1 MPWQGMHCRA
11 MRFSKK
17 LLKYFIMEFTL
28 KNQDATSV
36 ILSVNI
42 QEADYSALV
51 EKQLKNFRQKAN
63 IPGFRPGMVPM
74 GLIKKQYGT
83 AVKAEEINKLLQT
96 KIFEYIRENK
106 VDMLGE
112 PLPIEEQQAN
122 INMVED
128 KEFTFEFEIALA
140 PKFDAVLDKNDKLAY
155 YRILPTD
162 EMVQGQVNAY
172 AQRCGEYKQVDSYEN
187 GDMLKGTL
195 AESVEDGVVVREA
208 VMMPSYMKNDEQ
220 KALFAGVKVNDVV
233 TFNPSVAFD
242 GNEAEL
248 ASLLKVE
255 KGEVAAHN
263 GEFTFTVAE
272 ITRFVASE
280 LNQNVFDAAFG
291 KDAVKS
297 EEEFRAK
304 ISEQFEARFEVESDY
319 KLLMDVRKYLMEKV
333 GKLEFNESILRR
345 IMDTNKA
352 EGAEAV
358 SEEDFQKS
366 LTELTWH
373 LIKEQLA
380 RKFEVK
386 VDDNDV
392 LSVAKDATRDQ
403 FAQYG
408 MANVPDDLLE
418 NYAKE
423 MLKQDKTREALI
435 NRAVDVKLIAAIKGA
450 VTLEEEKVSVE
461 DFNKKVSE
469 NA

>member
-1 MPWQGMHCRA
+1 
-11 MRFSKK
+11 
-17 LLKYFIMEFTL
+17 MEFTL
-28 KNQDATSV
+28 KNQDATSA

-42 QEADYSALV
+42 QEADYAALV

-63 IPGFRPGMVPM
+63 VPGFRPGMVPM

-106 VDMLGE
+106 IDMLGE

-128 KEFTFEFEIALA
+128 KDFTFEFEIALA
-140 PKFDAVLDKNDKLAY
+140 PKFDAVLDKNDALAY
-155 YRILPTD
+155 YKIQPTD
-162 EMVQGQVNAY
+162 EMIQGQVNAF
-172 AQRCGEYKQVDSYEN
+172 AQRCGEYKQVEAYES

-195 AESVEDGVVVREA
+195 TEAVENGVVVREA
-208 VMMPSYMKNDEQ
+208 VMMPTYMKNDDQ
-220 KALFAGVKVNDVV
+220 KALFAGSKVNDVV
-233 TFNPSVAFD
+233 TFNPFTAFD

-255 KGEVAAHN
+255 KSEVATHN
-263 GEFTFTVAE
+263 GEFTFAISE

-280 LNQNVFDAAFG
+280 INQNVFDAAFG

-297 EEEFRAK
+297 EDEFRAK
-304 ISEQFEARFEVESDY
+304 IAEQFEARFEVESDY
-319 KLLMDVRKYLMEKV
+319 KLLMDVRDYLMNKV
-333 GKLEFNESILRR
+333 GKLEFNEAILRR
-345 IMDTNKA
+345 IMDSNKA
-352 EGAEAV
+352 EGEVV
-358 SEEDFQKS
+358 SEEEFQKS
-366 LTELTWH
+366 LTELRWH
-373 LIKEQLA
+373 LVKEQLA
-380 RKFEVK
+380 NKFEVK
-386 VDDNDV
+386 IDDNDV
-392 LSVAKDATRDQ
+392 LNVAKGATRDQ

-408 MANVPDDLLE
+408 MANVPEDLLE

-423 MLKQDKTREALI
+423 MLKQEKTREALI
-435 NRAVDVKLIAAIKGA
+435 NRAVDVKLIQSIKAAI
-450 VTLEEEKVSVE
+450 TLNEEKVSVE

>member
-1 MPWQGMHCRA
+1 
-11 MRFSKK
+11 
-17 LLKYFIMEFTL
+17 MEFTL
-28 KNQDATSV
+28 KNQSAASA

-42 QEADYSALV
+42 QEADYSTLV

-106 VDMLGE
+106 IDMLGE
-112 PLPIEEQQAN
+112 PLPIESQQAG
-122 INMVED
+122 INMAED

-155 YRILPTD
+155 YRIQPTD
-162 EMVQGQVNAY
+162 EMIEGQVNAF
-172 AQRCGEYKQVDSYEN
+172 AQRCGEYKQVEAYEN

-195 AESVEDGVVVREA
+195 AESVEEGIVVREA

-220 KALFAGVKVNDVV
+220 KALFAGSKLNDVV

-242 GNEAEL
+242 NNEAEL

-255 KGEVAAHN
+255 KADVAAHN
-263 GEFTFTVAE
+263 GEFTFTITE

-280 LNQNVFDAAFG
+280 LNQTVFDAAFG
-291 KDAVKS
+291 KDVVTNEAD
-297 EEEFRAK
+297 FRAK
-304 ISEQFEARFEVESDY
+304 IAEQFESRFEVESDY
-319 KLLMDVRKYLMEKV
+319 KLLMDVRTYLMEKV
-333 GKLEFNESILRR
+333 GKLEYDEAILRR
-345 IMDTNKA
+345 IMDSNKQ
-352 EGAEAV
+352 GEAV

-386 VDDNDV
+386 VEDNDV
-392 LSVAKDATRDQ
+392 LDVAKAATRDQ

-423 MLKQDKTREALI
+423 MLKQEKTREALI
-435 NRAVDVKLIAAIKGA
+435 NRAVDVKLIQAIKGV

>member
-1 MPWQGMHCRA
+1 
-11 MRFSKK
+11 
-17 LLKYFIMEFTL
+17 MEFTL
-28 KNQDATSV
+28 NNQGATSA
-36 ILSVNI
+36 ILSVTI

-112 PLPIEEQQAN
+112 PLPIEAQQAG
-122 INMVED
+122 INMAED
-128 KEFTFEFEIALA
+128 KDFTFEFEIALA

-155 YRILPTD
+155 YRIQPTD
-162 EMVQGQVNAY
+162 EMIEGQVNAF
-172 AQRCGEYKQVDSYEN
+172 AQRCGEYKQVESYEN

-195 AESVEDGVVVREA
+195 TESVEDGVVVREA

-220 KALFAGVKVNDVV
+220 KALFAGAKVNDVI

-248 ASLLKVE
+248 SSLLKVE
-255 KGEVAAHN
+255 KSEVAAHN
-263 GEFTFTVAE
+263 GEFTYAVTE

-291 KDAVKS
+291 KDVVTNEAD
-297 EEEFRAK
+297 FRAK
-304 ISEQFEARFEVESDY
+304 IAEQFESRFEVESDY
-319 KLLMDVRKYLMEKV
+319 KLLMDVRAYLMEKV
-333 GKLEFNESILRR
+333 GKLEFNEDILRR
-345 IMDTNKA
+345 IMDSNKA
-352 EGAEAV
+352 DGAEAV

-366 LTELTWH
+366 LAELRWH

-380 RKFEVK
+380 KKFEVK
-386 VDDNDV
+386 IDDNDV
-392 LSVAKDATRDQ
+392 LGVAKDATRDQ

-408 MANVPDDLLE
+408 MANVPEDLLE

-435 NRAVDVKLIAAIKGA
+435 NRAVDVKLIKAIKDT
-450 VTLEEEKVSVE
+450 VTLNEEKISVE

>member
-1 MPWQGMHCRA
+1 
-11 MRFSKK
+11 
-17 LLKYFIMEFTL
+17 MEFTL
-28 KNQDATSV
+28 KTQDATSA

-112 PLPIEEQQAN
+112 PLPIEAQQAG
-122 INMVED
+122 INMAED

-140 PKFDAVLDKNDKLAY
+140 PKFDAVLDKNDKLPY
-155 YRILPTD
+155 YRIQPTD
-162 EMVQGQVNAY
+162 EMIEGQVNAF
-172 AQRCGEYKQVDSYEN
+172 AQRCGEYKRVESYEN

-195 AESVEDGVVVREA
+195 TEAVDGGVVVREA
-208 VMMPSYMKNDEQ
+208 VMMPSYMKNDDQ
-220 KALFAGVKVNDVV
+220 KALFTGAKVNDVV
-233 TFNPSVAFD
+233 TFNPFTAYD

-255 KGEVAAHN
+255 KSDVAAHN
-263 GEFTFTVAE
+263 GEFTYAVTE

-280 LNQNVFDAAFG
+280 LNQNVFDSAFG
-291 KDAVKS
+291 KDTVKS

-304 ISEQFEARFEVESDY
+304 IAEQFATRFEVESDY
-319 KLLMDVRKYLMEKV
+319 KLLMDVRTYLMEKL
-333 GKLEFNESILRR
+333 GKFEFNESILRR
-345 IMDTNKA
+345 IMDSNKA

-366 LTELTWH
+366 LTELSWH

-380 RKFEVK
+380 KKYEIK
-386 VDDNDV
+386 IDDNDV

-423 MLKQDKTREALI
+423 MLKQEKTREALI
-435 NRAVDVKLIAAIKGA
+435 NRAVDVKLIASIKGA
-450 VTLEEEKVSVE
+450 VTLAEENISVE

>member
-1 MPWQGMHCRA
+1 
-11 MRFSKK
+11 
-17 LLKYFIMEFTL
+17 MEFTL
-28 KNQDATSV
+28 KNQDATSA

-42 QEADYSALV
+42 QEADYAALV

-63 IPGFRPGMVPM
+63 VPGFRPGMVPM

-106 VDMLGE
+106 IDMLGE

-155 YRILPTD
+155 YRIQPTD
-162 EMVQGQVNAY
+162 EMIQGQVNAF
-172 AQRCGEYKQVDSYEN
+172 AQRCGEYKQVESYEN

-195 AESVEDGVVVREA
+195 TESVEEGIVVREA

-220 KALFAGVKVNDVV
+220 KALFEGSKLNDVV
-233 TFNPSVAFD
+233 TFNPFTAFA

-263 GEFTFTVAE
+263 GEFTFTISE

-280 LNQNVFDAAFG
+280 INQNVFDAAFG

-304 ISEQFEARFEVESDY
+304 IAQQFEERFEVESDY
-319 KLLMDVRKYLMEKV
+319 KLLMDVRDYLMEKV
-333 GKLEFNESILRR
+333 GKLEFNEAILRR
-345 IMDTNKA
+345 IMDSNKA
-352 EGAEAV
+352 EGETV

-366 LTELTWH
+366 LTELRWH
-373 LIKEQLA
+373 LVKEQLA
-380 RKFEVK
+380 KKFEIK
-386 VDDNDV
+386 IDDNDV
-392 LSVAKDATRDQ
+392 LNVAKGATRDQ

-408 MANVPDDLLE
+408 MANVPEDLLE

-423 MLKQDKTREALI
+423 MLKQEKTREALI
-435 NRAVDVKLIAAIKGA
+435 NRAVDVKLIQGIKAAI
-450 VTLEEEKVSVE
+450 TLNEEKISVE
-461 DFNKKVSE
+461 EFNKKVSE

>member
-1 MPWQGMHCRA
+1 
-11 MRFSKK
+11 
-17 LLKYFIMEFTL
+17 MEFTL
-28 KNQDATSV
+28 KNQDATSA

-51 EKQLKNFRQKAN
+51 EKQLKNYRQKAN

-74 GLIKKQYGT
+74 GLIKKQYGV

-106 VDMLGE
+106 IDMLGE
-112 PLPIEEQQAN
+112 PLPIEEQQAG
-122 INMVED
+122 INMAED

-140 PKFDAVLDKNDKLAY
+140 PKFEAVLDKNDALPY
-155 YRILPTD
+155 YRIEPTK
-162 EMVQGQVNAY
+162 EMIDGQANAF
-172 AQRCGEYKQVDSYEN
+172 AQRCGEYKQVEAYEN

-195 AESVEDGVVVREA
+195 TESVEEGVVVREA

-220 KALFAGVKVNDVV
+220 KALFAGSKVNDVV

-242 GNEAEL
+242 NNEAEL

-255 KGEVAAHN
+255 KSEVAAHA
-263 GEFTFTVAE
+263 GEFTFAITE

-280 LNQNVFDAAFG
+280 MNQNVFDAAFG
-291 KDAVKS
+291 KDVVKT

-304 ISEQFEARFEVESDY
+304 IAEQFSTRFEVESDY
-319 KLLMDVRKYLMEKV
+319 KLLMDVRTYLMEKV

-345 IMDTNKA
+345 IMDMNKA

-366 LTELTWH
+366 LTELSWH

-380 RKFEVK
+380 KKFEIK
-386 VDDNDV
+386 IDDNDV
-392 LSVAKDATRDQ
+392 LAVAKDATRDQ

-408 MANVPDDLLE
+408 MANVPEDLLE

-435 NRAVDVKLIAAIKGA
+435 NRAVDVKLIQSIKA
-450 VTLEEEKVSVE
+450 VITLNEETVSVE

>member
-1 MPWQGMHCRA
+1 
-11 MRFSKK
+11 
-17 LLKYFIMEFTL
+17 MEITL
-28 KNQDATSV
+28 KNQDATSARLV
-36 ILSVNI
+36 VNI

-63 IPGFRPGMVPM
+63 VPGFRPGMVPM
-74 GLIKKQYGT
+74 GLIKKQYGV

-112 PLPIEEQQAN
+112 PLPIEEQQAG
-122 INMVED
+122 INMAED
-128 KEFTFEFEIALA
+128 KEFTFEFEVALA
-140 PKFDAVLDKNDKLAY
+140 PKFEAVLDKSDALPY
-155 YRILPTD
+155 YRIEPTK
-162 EMVQGQVNAY
+162 EMIDGQANAF
-172 AQRCGEYKQVDSYEN
+172 AQRCGEYKQVEAYEN

-195 AESVEDGVVVREA
+195 AESVEEGIVVREA
-208 VMMPSYMKNDEQ
+208 VMMPAYMKNDDQ
-220 KALFAGVKVNDVV
+220 KALFAGAKVNDVV
-233 TFNPSVAFD
+233 TFNPSVAFNN
-242 GNEAEL
+242 NEAEL

-255 KGEVAAHN
+255 KSEVAAHA
-263 GEFTFTVAE
+263 GEFTFTISE

-280 LNQNVFDAAFG
+280 INQNVFDAAFG
-291 KDAVKS
+291 KDVVKS

-304 ISEQFEARFEVESDY
+304 IAEQFAGRFEVESDY
-319 KLLMDVRKYLMEKV
+319 KLLMDVRSYLMEKV

-345 IMDTNKA
+345 IMDMSKA

-380 RKFEVK
+380 KKFEIK
-386 VDDNDV
+386 IDDNDV
-392 LSVAKDATRDQ
+392 LAVAKDATRDQ

-408 MANVPDDLLE
+408 MANVPEDLLE

-435 NRAVDVKLIAAIKGA
+435 NRAVDVKLIQSIKA
-450 VTLEEEKVSVE
+450 VITLNEETVSVE

>member
-1 MPWQGMHCRA
+1 
-11 MRFSKK
+11 
-17 LLKYFIMEFTL
+17 MEFTL
-28 KNQDATSV
+28 KNQDATSA

-96 KIFEYIRENK
+96 KVFEYIKENK

-112 PLPIEEQQAN
+112 PLPIEAQQAT

-128 KEFTFEFEIALA
+128 KDFTFEFEIALA
-140 PKFDAVLDKNDKLAY
+140 PKFDAVLDNNDKLAY
-155 YRILPTD
+155 YRIQPTD
-162 EMVQGQVNAY
+162 EMIEGQVKAF
-172 AQRCGEYKQVDSYEN
+172 AQRCGEYQQVESFEN

-195 AESVEDGVVVREA
+195 TESVDNGVVVRDA
-208 VMMPSYMKNDEQ
+208 VMMPSYMKNDDQ
-220 KALFAGVKVNDVV
+220 KALFAGAKVNDVV
-233 TFNPSVAFD
+233 TFNPFTAFD

-255 KGEVAAHN
+255 KSEVAAHN
-263 GEFTFTVAE
+263 GEFTFTITE

-280 LNQNVFDAAFG
+280 LNQNVFDSAFG
-291 KDAVKS
+291 KDVVKT

-319 KLLMDVRKYLMEKV
+319 KLLMDVRAYLMEKI

-345 IMDTNKA
+345 IMDSNKA

-366 LTELTWH
+366 LTELSWH
-373 LIKEQLA
+373 LVKEQLA
-380 RKFEVK
+380 KKLEVK
-386 VDDNDV
+386 IDDNDV

-408 MANVPDDLLE
+408 MANVPEDLLE

-435 NRAVDVKLIAAIKGA
+435 NRAVDVKLIAAIKST
-450 VTLEEEKVSVE
+450 VTLAEEKVSVE

>member
-1 MPWQGMHCRA
+1 
-11 MRFSKK
+11 
-17 LLKYFIMEFTL
+17 MEITL
-28 KNQDATSV
+28 KNQDATSARLV
-36 ILSVNI
+36 VNI

-63 IPGFRPGMVPM
+63 VPGFRPGMVPM
-74 GLIKKQYGT
+74 GLIKKQYGV

-96 KIFEYIRENK
+96 KIFEYIKENK

-112 PLPIEEQQAN
+112 PLPIEEQQAG
-122 INMVED
+122 INMAAD
-128 KEFTFEFEIALA
+128 KDFTFEFEVALA
-140 PKFDAVLDKNDKLAY
+140 PKFEAVLDKNDALPY
-155 YRILPTD
+155 YRIEPTK
-162 EMVQGQVNAY
+162 EMIDGQANAF
-172 AQRCGEYKQVDSYEN
+172 AQRCGEYKQVESYEN

-195 AESVEDGVVVREA
+195 TESVEEGIVVREA
-208 VMMPSYMKNDEQ
+208 VMMPSYMKNDDQ
-220 KALFAGVKVNDVV
+220 KALFANAKVNDVV
-233 TFNPSVAFD
+233 TFNPSVAFNN
-242 GNEAEL
+242 NEAEL

-255 KGEVAAHN
+255 KSEVAAHA
-263 GEFTFTVAE
+263 GEFTFTITE

-280 LNQNVFDAAFG
+280 INQNVFDAAFG
-291 KDAVKS
+291 KDAVKT

-304 ISEQFEARFEVESDY
+304 IAEQFASRFEVESDY
-319 KLLMDVRKYLMEKV
+319 KLLMDIRTYLMEKV

-345 IMDTNKA
+345 IMDMNKA
-352 EGAEAV
+352 EGETV
-358 SEEDFQKS
+358 SEEEFQKS

-380 RKFEVK
+380 KKFEIK
-386 VDDNDV
+386 IDDNDV
-392 LSVAKDATRDQ
+392 LGVAKDATRDQ

-408 MANVPDDLLE
+408 MANVPEDLLE

-435 NRAVDVKLIAAIKGA
+435 NRAVDVKLIQSIKS
-450 VTLEEEKVSVE
+450 VITLNEETVSVE

>member
-1 MPWQGMHCRA
+1 
-11 MRFSKK
+11 
-17 LLKYFIMEFTL
+17 MEFTL
-28 KNQDATSV
+28 KNQDATSA

-106 VDMLGE
+106 IDMLGE

-140 PKFDAVLDKNDKLAY
+140 PKFDAVLDKGDALAY
-155 YRILPTD
+155 YKIQPTD
-162 EMVQGQVNAY
+162 EMIQGQVNAY
-172 AQRCGEYKQVDSYEN
+172 AQRCGEYKQVESYEN

-195 AESVEDGVVVREA
+195 TESVENGVVVREA
-208 VMMPSYMKNDEQ
+208 VMMPSYMKNDDQ
-220 KALFAGVKVNDVV
+220 KALFAGSKLNDIV

-255 KGEVAAHN
+255 KNEVAAHN
-263 GEFTFTVAE
+263 GEFTFTISE

-304 ISEQFEARFEVESDY
+304 IAEQFEARFEVESDY
-319 KLLMDVRKYLMEKV
+319 KLLMDTREYLMNKV
-333 GKLEFNESILRR
+333 GKMEFNEAILRR
-345 IMDTNKA
+345 IMDSNKA
-352 EGAEAV
+352 EGEVV
-358 SEEDFQKS
+358 SEEEFQKS
-366 LTELTWH
+366 LTELSWH

-380 RKFEVK
+380 KKFEVK
-386 VDDNDV
+386 IDDNDV
-392 LSVAKDATRDQ
+392 LNVAKGATRDQ

-408 MANVPDDLLE
+408 MANVPEDLLE

-423 MLKQDKTREALI
+423 MLKQEKTREALI
-435 NRAVDVKLIAAIKGA
+435 NRAVDVKLIQSIKAAI
-450 VTLEEEKVSVE
+450 TLNEEKVSVDE
-461 DFNKKVSE
+461 FNKKVSE

>member
-1 MPWQGMHCRA
+1 
-11 MRFSKK
+11 
-17 LLKYFIMEFTL
+17 MEFTL
-28 KNQDATSV
+28 KNQDATSA

-42 QEADYSALV
+42 QEADYAALV

-63 IPGFRPGMVPM
+63 VPGFRPGMVPM

-106 VDMLGE
+106 IDMLGE

-128 KEFTFEFEIALA
+128 KDFTFEFEIALA
-140 PKFDAVLDKNDKLAY
+140 PKFDAVLDKNDALAY
-155 YRILPTD
+155 YKIQPTD
-162 EMVQGQVNAY
+162 EMIQGQVNAF
-172 AQRCGEYKQVDSYEN
+172 AQRCGEYKQVEAYES

-195 AESVEDGVVVREA
+195 TEAVENGVVVREA
-208 VMMPSYMKNDEQ
+208 VMMPTYMKNDDQ
-220 KALFAGVKVNDVV
+220 KALFAGSKVNDVV
-233 TFNPSVAFD
+233 TFNPFTAFD

-255 KGEVAAHN
+255 KSEVATHN
-263 GEFTFTVAE
+263 GEFTFAISE

-280 LNQNVFDAAFG
+280 INQNVFDAAFG

-297 EEEFRAK
+297 EDEFRAK
-304 ISEQFEARFEVESDY
+304 IAEQFEARFEVESDY
-319 KLLMDVRKYLMEKV
+319 KLLMDVRDYLMNKV
-333 GKLEFNESILRR
+333 GKLEFNEAILRR
-345 IMDTNKA
+345 IMDSNKA
-352 EGAEAV
+352 EGEVV
-358 SEEDFQKS
+358 SEEEFQKS
-366 LTELTWH
+366 LTELRWH
-373 LIKEQLA
+373 LVKEQLA
-380 RKFEVK
+380 KKFEVK
-386 VDDNDV
+386 IDDNDV
-392 LSVAKDATRDQ
+392 LNVAKGATRDQ

-408 MANVPDDLLE
+408 MANVPEDLLE

-423 MLKQDKTREALI
+423 MLKQEKTREALI
-435 NRAVDVKLIAAIKGA
+435 NRAVDVKLIQSIKAAI
-450 VTLEEEKVSVE
+450 TLNEEKVSVE

>member
-1 MPWQGMHCRA
+1 
-11 MRFSKK
+11 
-17 LLKYFIMEFTL
+17 MEITL
-28 KNQDATSV
+28 KNQDATSARLV
-36 ILSVNI
+36 VNI

-112 PLPIEEQQAN
+112 PLPIEEQQAG
-122 INMVED
+122 INMAED
-128 KEFTFEFEIALA
+128 KEFTFEFEVALA
-140 PKFDAVLDKNDKLAY
+140 PKFEAVLDKSDALPY
-155 YRILPTD
+155 YRIEPTK
-162 EMVQGQVNAY
+162 EMIDGQANAF
-172 AQRCGEYKQVDSYEN
+172 AQRCGEYKQVEAYEN

-195 AESVEDGVVVREA
+195 AESVEDGIVVREA
-208 VMMPSYMKNDEQ
+208 VMMPSYMKNDDQ
-220 KALFAGVKVNDVV
+220 KALFAGAKVNDVV

-242 GNEAEL
+242 NNEAEL

-255 KGEVAAHN
+255 KSEVAAHA
-263 GEFTFTVAE
+263 GEFTFTISE

-280 LNQNVFDAAFG
+280 INQNVFDAAFG
-291 KDAVKS
+291 KDVVKT

-304 ISEQFEARFEVESDY
+304 IAEQFAGRFEVESDY
-319 KLLMDVRKYLMEKV
+319 KLLMDVRAYLMEKV

-345 IMDTNKA
+345 IMDMNKA

-366 LTELTWH
+366 LTELSWH

-380 RKFEVK
+380 KKFEIK
-386 VDDNDV
+386 IDDNDV

-408 MANVPDDLLE
+408 MANVPEDLLE

-435 NRAVDVKLIAAIKGA
+435 NRAVDVKLIQSIKSV
-450 VTLEEEKVSVE
+450 VTLNEETVSVE

>member
-1 MPWQGMHCRA
+1 
-11 MRFSKK
+11 
-17 LLKYFIMEFTL
+17 MEFTL
-28 KNQDATSV
+28 KNQDATSA

-42 QEADYSALV
+42 QEADYAPLV

-112 PLPIEEQQAN
+112 PLPIEEQQAS

-140 PKFDAVLDKNDKLAY
+140 PKFDAVLDKGDALAY
-155 YRILPTD
+155 YRIQPTD
-162 EMVQGQVNAY
+162 EMVQGQVDAF
-172 AQRCGEYKQVDSYEN
+172 AQRCGEYKQVESYEN

-195 AESVEDGVVVREA
+195 AESVEEGIVVREA

-220 KALFAGVKVNDVV
+220 KALFAGVKLNDVV
-233 TFNPSVAFD
+233 TFNPFTAFD

-255 KGEVAAHN
+255 KSEVAAHN
-263 GEFTFTVAE
+263 GEFTFTVSE

-280 LNQNVFDAAFG
+280 INQNVFDAAFG

-304 ISEQFEARFEVESDY
+304 IAEQFEARFEVESDY
-319 KLLMDVRKYLMEKV
+319 KLLMDVREYLMNKV
-333 GKLEFNESILRR
+333 GKLEFNETILRR
-345 IMDTNKA
+345 IMDSNKA
-352 EGAEAV
+352 EGETV

-366 LTELTWH
+366 LTELRWH
-373 LIKEQLA
+373 LVKEQLA
-380 RKFEVK
+380 KKFEIK
-386 VDDNDV
+386 IDDNDV
-392 LSVAKDATRDQ
+392 LGVAKAATRDQ

-408 MANVPDDLLE
+408 MANVPEDLLE

-423 MLKQDKTREALI
+423 MLKQEKTREALI
-435 NRAVDVKLIAAIKGA
+435 NRAVDVKLIQAIKAAI
-450 VTLEEEKVSVE
+450 TLNEEKVSVE
-461 DFNKKVSE
+461 EFNKKVSE

>member
-1 MPWQGMHCRA
+1 
-11 MRFSKK
+11 
-17 LLKYFIMEFTL
+17 MEFKL
-28 KNQDATSV
+28 KNQDATSA

-106 VDMLGE
+106 IDMLGE
-112 PLPIEEQQAN
+112 PLPIESQQAG
-122 INMVED
+122 INMAED

-140 PKFDAVLDKNDKLAY
+140 PKFDATLDKNDKLAY
-155 YRILPTD
+155 YRIQPTD
-162 EMVQGQVNAY
+162 EMIEGQVNAY
-172 AQRCGEYKQVDSYEN
+172 AQRCGEYKKVDSFEN

-195 AESVEDGVVVREA
+195 TESVEDGIVVRDA
-208 VMMPSYMKNDEQ
+208 VMMPSYMKNDDQ
-220 KALFAGVKVNDVV
+220 KALFVGAKVNDVV

-242 GNEAEL
+242 NNEAEL
-248 ASLLKVE
+248 SSLLKVE

-263 GEFTFTVAE
+263 GEFTFAVTE

-280 LNQNVFDAAFG
+280 LNQTVFDAAFG
-291 KDAVKS
+291 KDVVTNEAD
-297 EEEFRAK
+297 FRAK
-304 ISEQFEARFEVESDY
+304 ITEQFEGRFEVESDY
-319 KLLMDVRKYLMEKV
+319 KLLLDVRAYLTEKL
-333 GKLEFNESILRR
+333 GKFEYNESILRR
-345 IMDTNKA
+345 VMEGNRA

-358 SEEDFQKS
+358 SDEDFQKS
-366 LTELTWH
+366 LNELTWH

-380 RKFEVK
+380 RKFEIK

-392 LSVAKDATRDQ
+392 LNVAKAATRDQ

-408 MANVPDDLLE
+408 MANVPEDLLE
-418 NYAKE
+418 NYAKD
-423 MLKQDKTREALI
+423 MLKQDRTREALV
-435 NRAVDVKLIAAIKGA
+435 NRAVDVKLIEAIKGA
-450 VTLEEEKVSVE
+450 VTLNEEKISVE

>member
-1 MPWQGMHCRA
+1 
-11 MRFSKK
+11 
-17 LLKYFIMEFTL
+17 MEFTL
-28 KNQDATSV
+28 KTQDATSA

-112 PLPIEEQQAN
+112 PLPIEAQQAG
-122 INMVED
+122 INMAED

-140 PKFDAVLDKNDKLAY
+140 PKFDAVLDKNDKLPY
-155 YRILPTD
+155 YRIQPTD
-162 EMVQGQVNAY
+162 EMIEGQVNAF
-172 AQRCGEYKQVDSYEN
+172 AQRCGEYKQVESYEN

-195 AESVEDGVVVREA
+195 TEAVDGGVVVREA
-208 VMMPSYMKNDEQ
+208 VMMPSYMKNDDQ
-220 KALFAGVKVNDVV
+220 KALFTGAKVNDVV
-233 TFNPSVAFD
+233 TFNPFTAYD

-255 KGEVAAHN
+255 KSDVVAHN
-263 GEFTFTVAE
+263 GEFTYAVTE

-280 LNQNVFDAAFG
+280 LNQNVFDSAFG
-291 KDAVKS
+291 KDTVKS

-304 ISEQFEARFEVESDY
+304 IAEQFATRFEVESDY
-319 KLLMDVRKYLMEKV
+319 KLLMDVRTYLMEKL
-333 GKLEFNESILRR
+333 GKFEFNESILRR
-345 IMDTNKA
+345 IMDSNKA
-352 EGAEAV
+352 EGADAV

-366 LTELTWH
+366 LTELSWH

-380 RKFEVK
+380 KKYEIK
-386 VDDNDV
+386 IDDNDV

-423 MLKQDKTREALI
+423 MLKQEKTREALI
-435 NRAVDVKLIAAIKGA
+435 NRAVDVKLIASIKGA
-450 VTLEEEKVSVE
+450 VTLAEENISVE

>member
-1 MPWQGMHCRA
+1 
-11 MRFSKK
+11 
-17 LLKYFIMEFTL
+17 MEFTL
-28 KNQDATSV
+28 KNQSAASA

-106 VDMLGE
+106 IDMLGE
-112 PLPIEEQQAN
+112 PLPIESQQAG
-122 INMVED
+122 INMAED

-155 YRILPTD
+155 YRIQPTD
-162 EMVQGQVNAY
+162 EMIEGQVNAF
-172 AQRCGEYKQVDSYEN
+172 AQRCGEYKQVEAYEN

-195 AESVEDGVVVREA
+195 AESVEEGIVVREA

-220 KALFAGVKVNDVV
+220 KALFAGSKLNDVV

-242 GNEAEL
+242 NNEAEL

-263 GEFTFTVAE
+263 GEFTFTITE

-280 LNQNVFDAAFG
+280 LNQTVFDAAFG
-291 KDAVKS
+291 KDVVTNEAD
-297 EEEFRAK
+297 FRAK
-304 ISEQFEARFEVESDY
+304 IAEQFESRFEVESDY
-319 KLLMDVRKYLMEKV
+319 KLLMDVRTYLMEKV
-333 GKLEFNESILRR
+333 GKLEYDESILRR
-345 IMDTNKA
+345 IMDGSKQGET
-352 EGAEAV
+352 V

-386 VDDNDV
+386 VEDNDV
-392 LSVAKDATRDQ
+392 LDVAKAATRDQ

-423 MLKQDKTREALI
+423 MLKQEKTREALI
-435 NRAVDVKLIAAIKGA
+435 NRAVDVKLIQAIKGV

>member
-1 MPWQGMHCRA
+1 
-11 MRFSKK
+11 
-17 LLKYFIMEFTL
+17 MEFTL
-28 KNQDATSV
+28 KNQDATSA

-42 QEADYSALV
+42 QEADYAALV

-63 IPGFRPGMVPM
+63 VPGFCPGMVPM

-106 VDMLGE
+106 IDMLGE
-112 PLPIEEQQAN
+112 PLPIEAQQAN
-122 INMVED
+122 INMAED

-140 PKFDAVLDKNDKLAY
+140 PKFDAVLDKGDALAY
-155 YRILPTD
+155 YKIQPTE
-162 EMVQGQVNAY
+162 EMIQGQVNAF
-172 AQRCGEYKQVDSYEN
+172 AQRCGEYKQVESFEN

-195 AESVEDGVVVREA
+195 TEAVENGVVVREA
-208 VMMPSYMKNDEQ
+208 VMMPSYMKNDDQ
-220 KALFAGVKVNDVV
+220 KALFSGAKVNDVV
-233 TFNPSVAFD
+233 TFNPFTAFD

-255 KGEVAAHN
+255 KSEVAAHN
-263 GEFTFTVAE
+263 GEFTFAVTE

-280 LNQNVFDAAFG
+280 INQNVFDAAFG

-304 ISEQFEARFEVESDY
+304 IAEQFEARFEVESDY
-319 KLLMDVRKYLMEKV
+319 KLLIDVRDYLMNKV
-333 GKLEFNESILRR
+333 GKLEFNEAILRR
-345 IMDTNKA
+345 IMDSNQP

-366 LTELTWH
+366 LTELRWH
-373 LIKEQLA
+373 LVKEHLA
-380 RKFEVK
+380 KKFEIK
-386 VDDNDV
+386 IDDNDV
-392 LSVAKDATRDQ
+392 LEVAKAATRDQ

-408 MANVPDDLLE
+408 MANVPEDLLE

-423 MLKQDKTREALI
+423 MLKQEKTREALI
-435 NRAVDVKLIAAIKGA
+435 NRAVDVKLIQGIKAAI
-450 VTLEEEKVSVE
+450 TLNEEKVSVE

>member
-1 MPWQGMHCRA
+1 
-11 MRFSKK
+11 
-17 LLKYFIMEFTL
+17 MEFTL
-28 KNQDATSV
+28 KNQSASSA

-63 IPGFRPGMVPM
+63 VPGFRPGMVPM
-74 GLIKKQYGT
+74 GLVKKQYGT

-106 VDMLGE
+106 IDMLGE
-112 PLPIEEQQAN
+112 PLPIESQQAG
-122 INMVED
+122 INMAED

-140 PKFDAVLDKNDKLAY
+140 PKFEAVLDNNDKLAY
-155 YRILPTD
+155 YRIQPTE
-162 EMVQGQVNAY
+162 EMINGQVNAF
-172 AQRCGEYKQVDSYEN
+172 AQRCGEYKQVESYEN

-195 AESVEDGVVVREA
+195 AESVEGGIVVREA
-208 VMMPSYMKNDEQ
+208 VMMPSYMKNDDQ
-220 KALFAGVKVNDVV
+220 KALFVGSKVNDVV
-233 TFNPSVAFD
+233 TFNPCVAFD
-242 GNEAEL
+242 NNEAEL

-263 GEFTFTVAE
+263 GEFTFTITE

-280 LNQNVFDAAFG
+280 LNQTVFDAAFG
-291 KDAVKS
+291 KDVVTNEAD
-297 EEEFRAK
+297 FRAK
-304 ISEQFEARFEVESDY
+304 IAEQFEARFEVESDY
-319 KLLMDVRKYLMEKV
+319 KLLMDVRTYLMEKV
-333 GKLEFNESILRR
+333 GKLEYDEAILRR
-345 IMDTNKA
+345 IMDGSKQPGET
-352 EGAEAV
+352 V
-358 SEEDFQKS
+358 SEEEFQKS

-380 RKFEVK
+380 RKFEIK

-392 LSVAKDATRDQ
+392 LDVAKAATRDQ

-408 MANVPDDLLE
+408 MANVPEDLLE

-435 NRAVDVKLIAAIKGA
+435 NRAVDVKLINAIKGV

>member
-1 MPWQGMHCRA
+1 
-11 MRFSKK
+11 
-17 LLKYFIMEFTL
+17 MEFTL
-28 KNQDATSV
+28 KNQDATSA

-42 QEADYSALV
+42 QEADYAALV

-140 PKFDAVLDKNDKLAY
+140 PKFDAVLDKNDTLAY
-155 YRILPTD
+155 YRIQPTD
-162 EMVQGQVNAY
+162 EMVQGQVDAF
-172 AQRCGEYKQVDSYEN
+172 AQRCGEYKQVEAYEN

-195 AESVEDGVVVREA
+195 TESVEEGIVVREA

-220 KALFAGVKVNDVV
+220 KALFAGVKLNDVV
-233 TFNPSVAFD
+233 TFNPFTAFD

-255 KGEVAAHN
+255 KSEVAAHN
-263 GEFTFTVAE
+263 GEFTFTVTE

-280 LNQNVFDAAFG
+280 INQNVFDAAFG

-304 ISEQFEARFEVESDY
+304 IAEQFEARFEVESDY
-319 KLLMDVRKYLMEKV
+319 KLLMDVREYLMNKV
-333 GKLEFNESILRR
+333 GKLEFNEAILRR
-345 IMDTNKA
+345 IMDSNKA
-352 EGAEAV
+352 EGETV
-358 SEEDFQKS
+358 SEEEFQKS
-366 LTELTWH
+366 LTELRWH
-373 LIKEQLA
+373 LVKEQLA
-380 RKFEVK
+380 KKFEIK
-386 VDDNDV
+386 IDDNDV
-392 LSVAKDATRDQ
+392 LGVAKAATRDQ

-408 MANVPDDLLE
+408 MANVPEDLLE

-423 MLKQDKTREALI
+423 MLKQEKTREALI
-435 NRAVDVKLIAAIKGA
+435 NRAVDVKLIQAIKDA
-450 VTLEEEKVSVE
+450 ITLNEEKVSVE
-461 DFNKKVSE
+461 EFNKKVSE

>member
-1 MPWQGMHCRA
+1 
-11 MRFSKK
+11 
-17 LLKYFIMEFTL
+17 MEFTL
-28 KNQDATSV
+28 KNQDATSA

-74 GLIKKQYGT
+74 GLIKKQYGV

-106 VDMLGE
+106 IDMLGE
-112 PLPIEEQQAN
+112 PLPIEEQQAG
-122 INMVED
+122 INMAED

-140 PKFDAVLDKNDKLAY
+140 PKFEAVLDKNDALPY
-155 YRILPTD
+155 YRIEPTK
-162 EMVQGQVNAY
+162 EMVDGQANAF
-172 AQRCGEYKQVDSYEN
+172 AQRCGEYKQVEAYEN

-195 AESVEDGVVVREA
+195 TESVEEGVVVREA

-220 KALFAGVKVNDVV
+220 KALFAGSKVNDVV

-242 GNEAEL
+242 NNEAEL

-255 KGEVAAHN
+255 KSEVAAHA
-263 GEFTFTVAE
+263 GEFTFAITE

-280 LNQNVFDAAFG
+280 MNQNVFDAAFG
-291 KDAVKS
+291 KDVVKT

-304 ISEQFEARFEVESDY
+304 IAEQFSTRFEVESDY
-319 KLLMDVRKYLMEKV
+319 KLLMDVRTYLMEKV

-345 IMDTNKA
+345 IMDMNKA

-366 LTELTWH
+366 LTELSWH

-380 RKFEVK
+380 KKFEIK
-386 VDDNDV
+386 IDDNDV
-392 LSVAKDATRDQ
+392 LAVAKDATRDQ

-408 MANVPDDLLE
+408 MANVPEDLLE

-435 NRAVDVKLIAAIKGA
+435 NRAVDVKLISSIKA
-450 VTLEEEKVSVE
+450 VITLNEETVSVE

>member
-1 MPWQGMHCRA
+1 
-11 MRFSKK
+11 
-17 LLKYFIMEFTL
+17 MEFTL
-28 KNQDATSV
+28 KNQDATSA

-42 QEADYSALV
+42 QETDYSALV

-155 YRILPTD
+155 YRIQPTD
-162 EMVQGQVNAY
+162 EMIQGQVNAY

-195 AESVEDGVVVREA
+195 AESVEDGIVVREA

-255 KGEVAAHN
+255 KSEVAAHN

-435 NRAVDVKLIAAIKGA
+435 NRAVDVKLIGAIKGA

>member
-1 MPWQGMHCRA
+1 
-11 MRFSKK
+11 
-17 LLKYFIMEFTL
+17 MEFTL
-28 KNQDATSV
+28 KNQDATSARLV
-36 ILSVNI
+36 VNI

-74 GLIKKQYGT
+74 GLIKKQYGV

-96 KIFEYIRENK
+96 KIFEYIKENK

-112 PLPIEEQQAN
+112 PLPIEEQQAG
-122 INMVED
+122 INMAAD
-128 KEFTFEFEIALA
+128 KDFTFEFEIALA
-140 PKFDAVLDKNDKLAY
+140 PKFDAVLDKNDALPY
-155 YRILPTD
+155 YRIEPTK
-162 EMVQGQVNAY
+162 EMIDGQANAF
-172 AQRCGEYKQVDSYEN
+172 AQRCGEYKQVESYEN

-195 AESVEDGVVVREA
+195 AESVEEGIVVREA
-208 VMMPSYMKNDEQ
+208 VMMPAYMKNDEQ
-220 KALFAGVKVNDVV
+220 KALFANAKVNDVV

-242 GNEAEL
+242 NNEAEL

-255 KGEVAAHN
+255 KSEVAAHA
-263 GEFTFTVAE
+263 GEFTFTISE

-280 LNQNVFDAAFG
+280 INQNVFDAAFG
-291 KDAVKS
+291 KDVVKT

-304 ISEQFEARFEVESDY
+304 IAEQFAGRFEVESDY
-319 KLLMDVRKYLMEKV
+319 KLLMDIRTYLMEKV
-333 GKLEFNESILRR
+333 GKLEFNEAILRR
-345 IMDTNKA
+345 IMDMNKA
-352 EGAEAV
+352 EGETV

-366 LTELTWH
+366 LTELAWH

-380 RKFEVK
+380 KKFEIK
-386 VDDNDV
+386 IDDNDV
-392 LSVAKDATRDQ
+392 LGVAKDATRDQ

-408 MANVPDDLLE
+408 MANVPEDLLE

-435 NRAVDVKLIAAIKGA
+435 NRAVDVKLIQSIKS
-450 VTLEEEKVSVE
+450 VITLNEETISVE

>member
-1 MPWQGMHCRA
+1 
-11 MRFSKK
+11 
-17 LLKYFIMEFTL
+17 MEFTL
-28 KNQDATSV
+28 KNQSASSA

-63 IPGFRPGMVPM
+63 VPGFRPGMVPM
-74 GLIKKQYGT
+74 GLVKKQYGT

-106 VDMLGE
+106 IDMLGE
-112 PLPIEEQQAN
+112 PLPIESQQAG
-122 INMVED
+122 INMAED

-140 PKFDAVLDKNDKLAY
+140 PKFEAVLDNNDKLAY
-155 YRILPTD
+155 YRIQPTE
-162 EMVQGQVNAY
+162 EMINGQVNAF
-172 AQRCGEYKQVDSYEN
+172 AQRCGEYKQVESYEN

-195 AESVEDGVVVREA
+195 AESVEEGIVVREA
-208 VMMPSYMKNDEQ
+208 VMMPSYMKNDDQ
-220 KALFAGVKVNDVV
+220 KALFAGSKVNDVV
-233 TFNPSVAFD
+233 TFNPCVAFD
-242 GNEAEL
+242 NNEAEL

-263 GEFTFTVAE
+263 GEFTFTITE

-280 LNQNVFDAAFG
+280 LNQTVFDAAFG
-291 KDAVKS
+291 KDVVTNEAD
-297 EEEFRAK
+297 FRAK
-304 ISEQFEARFEVESDY
+304 IAEQFEARFEVESDY
-319 KLLMDVRKYLMEKV
+319 KLLMDVRTYLMEKV
-333 GKLEFNESILRR
+333 GKLEYDEAILRR
-345 IMDTNKA
+345 IMDGSKQPGET
-352 EGAEAV
+352 V
-358 SEEDFQKS
+358 SEEEFQKS

-380 RKFEVK
+380 RKFEIK

-392 LSVAKDATRDQ
+392 LDVAKAATRDQ

-408 MANVPDDLLE
+408 MANVPEDLLE

-435 NRAVDVKLIAAIKGA
+435 NRAVDVKLISAIKGV

>member
-1 MPWQGMHCRA
+1 
-11 MRFSKK
+11 
-17 LLKYFIMEFTL
+17 MEFTL
-28 KNQDATSV
+28 KNQDATSA

-42 QEADYSALV
+42 QEADYAALV

-63 IPGFRPGMVPM
+63 VPGFRPGMVPM

-106 VDMLGE
+106 IDMLGE
-112 PLPIEEQQAN
+112 PLPIEAQQAN
-122 INMVED
+122 INMAED
-128 KEFTFEFEIALA
+128 KDFTFEFEIALA
-140 PKFDAVLDKNDKLAY
+140 PKFDAVLDKNDALAY
-155 YRILPTD
+155 YKIQPTD
-162 EMVQGQVNAY
+162 EMVQGQVDAF
-172 AQRCGEYKQVDSYEN
+172 AQRCGEYKQVESFEN

-195 AESVEDGVVVREA
+195 TEAVENGVVVREA
-208 VMMPSYMKNDEQ
+208 VMMPSYMKNDDQ
-220 KALFAGVKVNDVV
+220 KALFSGAKVNDVV
-233 TFNPSVAFD
+233 TFNPFTAFD

-255 KGEVAAHN
+255 KSEVAAHN
-263 GEFTFTVAE
+263 GEFTFAVTE

-280 LNQNVFDAAFG
+280 INQNVFDAAFG

-304 ISEQFEARFEVESDY
+304 IAEQFEARFEVESDY
-319 KLLMDVRKYLMEKV
+319 KLLMDVRDYLMNKV
-333 GKLEFNESILRR
+333 GKLEFNEAILRR
-345 IMDTNKA
+345 IMDSNQP

-366 LTELTWH
+366 LTELRWH
-373 LIKEQLA
+373 LVKEQLA
-380 RKFEVK
+380 KKFEIK
-386 VDDNDV
+386 IDDNDV
-392 LSVAKDATRDQ
+392 LEVAKAATRDQ

-408 MANVPDDLLE
+408 MANVPEDLLE

-423 MLKQDKTREALI
+423 MLKQEKTREALI
-435 NRAVDVKLIAAIKGA
+435 NRAVDVKLIQGIKAAI
-450 VTLEEEKVSVE
+450 TLNEEKVSVE

>member
-1 MPWQGMHCRA
+1 
-11 MRFSKK
+11 
-17 LLKYFIMEFTL
+17 MEFTL
-28 KNQDATSV
+28 KNQDATSA

-42 QEADYSALV
+42 QEADYAALV

-63 IPGFRPGMVPM
+63 VPGFRPGMVPM

-106 VDMLGE
+106 IDMLGE

-140 PKFDAVLDKNDKLAY
+140 PKFDAVLDKNDSLAY
-155 YRILPTD
+155 YRIQPTD
-162 EMVQGQVNAY
+162 EMVQGQVDAF
-172 AQRCGEYKQVDSYEN
+172 AQRCGEYKQVESYEA

-195 AESVEDGVVVREA
+195 TESVEEGIVVREA
-208 VMMPSYMKNDEQ
+208 VMMPTYMKNDEQ
-220 KALFAGVKVNDVV
+220 KALFAGAKVNDVV
-233 TFNPSVAFD
+233 TFNPFTAFD

-255 KGEVAAHN
+255 KSEVAAHN
-263 GEFTFTVAE
+263 GEFTFAVTE

-280 LNQNVFDAAFG
+280 INQNVFDAAFG

-304 ISEQFEARFEVESDY
+304 IAEQFEARFEVESDY
-319 KLLMDVRKYLMEKV
+319 KLLMDVRDYLMNKV
-333 GKLEFNESILRR
+333 GKLEFNEAILRR
-345 IMDTNKA
+345 IMDANKA
-352 EGAEAV
+352 EGETV

-366 LTELTWH
+366 LTELRWH
-373 LIKEQLA
+373 LVKEQLA
-380 RKFEVK
+380 KKFEVK
-386 VDDNDV
+386 IDDNDV
-392 LSVAKDATRDQ
+392 LNVAKGATRDQ

-408 MANVPDDLLE
+408 MANVPEDLLE

-423 MLKQDKTREALI
+423 MLKQEKTREALI
-435 NRAVDVKLIAAIKGA
+435 NRAVDVKLIQAIKTA
-450 VTLEEEKVSVE
+450 ITLNEEKVSVE